1 MSFLELEG
9 VTKRY
14 KGESA
19 ACVSDLDFS
28 VEKGE
33 VMVLLGESGCGKTT
47 ILKMI
52 AGLEDQDAGHVRI
65 DGEVMDGVV
74 PEKRPLSMVFQK
86 ALLFGHL
93 TVEQNVNFAPRVN
106 RSMPRAE
113 LARKTEEM
121 IDLVG
126 LHGMGKKKATQL
138 SGGQEQRVSLARAL
152 MVEPKVLLLDEPLS
166 ALDATLRANM
176 QRYIRQLNRD
186 TGVTMVFV
194 THDQSEAVA
203 VADRIAL
210 MRSGCIVQCDEPRAF
225 YERPANRYVAEFFG
239 WKNFV
244 PAKREGTRVS
254 CALGKFELAGHVDR
268 AAARRADG
276 ADAVREAASGA
287 PGLSGNA
294 AAGAVVSG
302 GADGALESGWLAV
315 RPEGAV
321 NIGDG
326 SLRAVVETAQCD
338 GVWTAY
344 QVRCCGESL
353 MLRVPA
359 RYCFSCGDEF
369 SFDIDGNM
377 VWFVSE

>member
-14 KGESA
+14 KGEAA
-19 ACVSDLDFS
+19 ACVSSLDFS

-47 ILKMI
+47 LLKMI
-52 AGLEDQDAGHVRI
+52 AGLETQDAGHVRI
-65 DGEVMDGVV
+65 DGELMDGVV

-113 LARKTEEM
+113 LARKTQEM

-210 MRSGCIVQCDEPRAF
+210 MRDGRIVQCDEPRAF
-225 YERPANRYVAEFFG
+225 YERPASRYVAEFFG

-244 PAKREGTRVS
+244 SAKRKGMRVS
-254 CALGKFELAGHVDR
+254 CALGEFALAGC
-268 AAARRADG
+268 G
-276 ADAVREAASGA
+276 DAGD
-287 PGLSGNA
+287 
-294 AAGAVVSG
+294 AGDAGVC
-302 GADGALESGWLAV
+302 GWLAV

-321 NIGDG
+321 NIGSG
-326 SLRAVVETAQCD
+326 SLRATVETAQCD

-344 QVRCCGESL
+344 QVRCCGELL
-353 MLRVPA
+353 MLKIPSRH
-359 RYCFSCGDEF
+359 RFSCGDEF
-369 SFDIDGNM
+369 SFDIDANM
-377 VWFVSE
+377 VWFVDE

>member
-9 VTKRY
+9 ITKRY
-14 KGESA
+14 KGEPV
-19 ACVSDLDFS
+19 ACVSNLDFS

-47 ILKMI
+47 LLKTI
-52 AGLEDQDAGHVRI
+52 AGLETQDAGHVRI
-65 DGEVMDGVV
+65 DGELMDGVV

-86 ALLFGHL
+86 ALLFAHL

-152 MVEPKVLLLDEPLS
+152 MVEPEVLLLDEPLS

-210 MRSGCIVQCDEPRAF
+210 MRGGRIVQCDEPRAF

-244 PAKREGTRVS
+244 PAKRAGARVS
-254 CALGKFELAGHVDR
+254 CALGEFGAAGGV
-268 AAARRADG
+268 G
-276 ADAVREAASGA
+276 EAA
-287 PGLSGNA
+287 
-294 AAGAVVSG
+294 
-302 GADGALESGWLAV
+302 ERGWLAV

-321 NIGDG
+321 NIGG
-326 SLRAVVETAQCD
+326 GALQATVETAQCD

-344 QVRCCGESL
+344 QVKCCGESL
-353 MLRVPA
+353 VLKIPSRH
-359 RYCFSCGDEF
+359 RFSCGDEF
-369 SFDIDGNM
+369 SFDVDANM
-377 VWFVSE
+377 VWFVGE